1 MAIAK
6 LSIDLEAR
14 LTKLESSLKQATS
27 LAEQS
32 ATKIKSAFSGLTLVF
47 SGLAGALSVGALKG
61 AFDKYVEGAAN
72 LERLAKVAGTTTE
85 NISGLASVAKI
96 SGTDVD
102 TLSNGMVRLASA
114 LSKADDESKGAGKAF
129 AALGLDPEK
138 LRTKDTADALLEVAK
153 AFATIQ
159 DGSSKTA
166 LAVAV
171 FGKAGAQLLPYLND
185 LASVGGIV
193 AKVTTEQGLA
203 AKEYEQ
209 NLKRLE
215 AAQGSVAKVISAEI
229 LPAAN
234 AFVKTLVELITQTDG
249 VTSAAKSLAK
259 DGSIRAWA
267 ETGAMGVANL
277 IDAMQLLKKLVV
289 EVATPIERLGRNV
302 YNVGALAGIAGG
314 GGSLDEKRQAMDSLR
329 KESEA
334 YFASLDKRLENNRK
348 PATLFSEKLGAE
360 FARQPTD
367 KFLSARAAL
376 QAFENPKRQ
385 VTFANAEDG
394 GSGSRSKAAK
404 AVDDGQRLV
413 EQLKA
418 RILAMQD
425 LTELERLDAEIADG
439 KYKTATPGNI
449 ALARAYAE
457 QIDYLHGLKA
467 AADEEAEAQRKRLAV
482 FEEGKRVFESVRTP
496 IEALDAELEKLVS
509 LLDNDAI
516 SMETFGRAAQKAGK
530 EFQAIKEPLSE
541 MDQFA
546 VQAAKNIQ
554 DAFAEFLFDPFANGT
569 KTMLES
575 FGIAVRRM
583 IANAVAADLGKRLF
597 GDIGSGSGVGGLV
610 GEGLGWLK
618 GAIGGSFAVGT
629 DYVPRDMIA
638 QIHKGERIIPAA
650 ENRAGFGGHS
660 VSVVVNMGGGG
671 SATDVRRA
679 GGAVAREVMGVLSSS
694 RRYA

>member
-14 LTKLESSLKQATS
+14 LTSLESSLKQATT

-32 ATKIKSAFSGLTLVF
+32 AAKIKSAFSGLTMVF

-72 LERLAKVAGTTTE
+72 LERLSKVAGTTTE

-102 TLSNGMVRLASA
+102 TLSTGMVRLSVA

-129 AALGLDPEK
+129 AALGLDPAK
-138 LRTKDTADALLEVAK
+138 LRTKDTADALLDVAK
-153 AFATIQ
+153 AFSTIQ

-171 FGKAGAQLLPYLND
+171 FGKAGAQLLPYLTELSN
-185 LASVGGIV
+185 VGGLV
-193 AKVTTEQGLA
+193 AKVTTEQGQA

-215 AAQGSVAKVISAEI
+215 AAQGAVAKIISAEI

-249 VTSAAKSLAK
+249 VTSAAKSLAR
-259 DGSIRAWA
+259 DGSIRTWA
-267 ETGAMGVANL
+267 ENGALAVANL
-277 IDAMQLLKKLVV
+277 IDAFQLIKKLVV
-289 EVATPIERLGRNV
+289 EIGTPIERVGRNI
-302 YNVGALAGIAGG
+302 YNVGAIAGIATGG
-314 GGSLDEKRQAMDSLR
+314 GGLDDKRQAFEALK
-329 KESEA
+329 KESES
-334 YFASLDKRLENNRK
+334 YFAGLDKRLADNRQ
-348 PATLFSEKLGAE
+348 PANLFSDKLAAS
-360 FARQPTD
+360 FARRPTD
-367 KFLSARAAL
+367 QFLSARSAL

-385 VTFANAEDG
+385 VTFANQEDG
-394 GSGSRSKAAK
+394 GGRAKASK

-439 KYKTATPGNI
+439 KYKTALPANL
-449 ALARAYAE
+449 ALARSYAE
-457 QIDYLHGLKA
+457 QIDYLKA
-467 AADEEAEAQRKRLAV
+467 MKSAADDEAEVQRKRLAV
-482 FEEGKRVFESVRTP
+482 FAEGTRVFESVRTP
-496 IEALDAELEKLVS
+496 VEALDAEIEKLVS
-509 LLDNDAI
+509 LLDQGAI
-516 SMETFGRAAQKAGK
+516 NMETFGRAAQKAGK

-554 DAFAEFLFDPFANGT
+554 DAFAEFLFDPFAHGT
-569 KTMLES
+569 QSMLEG

-597 GDIGSGSGVGGLV
+597 GDIGAGNGIGGLV
-610 GEGLGWLK
+610 GEGIGWLK

-650 ENRAGFGGHS
+650 ENRAGGGGGHS

-671 SATDVRRA
+671 GSASDVRRA
-679 GGAVAREVMGVLSSS
+679 GGAVAREVLGVLSNS

>member
-14 LTKLESSLKQATS
+14 LTSLESSLKQATS

-32 ATKIKSAFSGLTLVF
+32 AAKIKSAFSGLTLVF

-72 LERLAKVAGTTTE
+72 LERLSKVVGSTTE

-96 SGTDVD
+96 SGTDVE
-102 TLSNGMVRLASA
+102 TLSNGMVRLSAA

-129 AALGLDPEK
+129 AALGLDPAK
-138 LRTKDTADALLEVAK
+138 LRTKDTADALLDVAK

-171 FGKAGAQLLPYLND
+171 FGKAGAQLLPYLNE
-185 LASVGGIV
+185 LANVGGIV
-193 AKVTTEQGLA
+193 AKVTTEQGQA

-215 AAQGSVAKVISAEI
+215 AAQGAVAKIISAEI

-234 AFVKTLVELITQTDG
+234 TFVKTLVELITQTDG
-249 VTSAAKSLAK
+249 VTSAAKSLAR
-259 DGSIRAWA
+259 DGSIRTWA
-267 ETGAMGVANL
+267 ENGAIAVANL
-277 IDAMQLLKKLVV
+277 IDAFQLIKKLVV
-289 EVATPIERLGRNV
+289 EIATPIERVGRNI
-302 YNVGALAGIAGG
+302 YNVGAIAGIAAGG
-314 GGSLDEKRQAMDSLR
+314 GGLDEKKQAFESLK

-334 YFASLDKRLENNRK
+334 YFTSLDKRLESNRQ
-348 PATLFSEKLGAE
+348 PANLFSDKLAAS
-360 FARQPTD
+360 FARRPTEQ
-367 KFLSARAAL
+367 FLSARSAL

-385 VTFANAEDG
+385 VTFANPEDG
-394 GSGSRSKAAK
+394 GGRAKAGK

-425 LTELERLDAEIADG
+425 LTELERLNAEIADG
-439 KYKTATPGNI
+439 KYKTAIPANL
-449 ALARAYAE
+449 ALARSYAE
-457 QIDYLHGLKA
+457 QIDYLKA
-467 AADEEAEAQRKRLAV
+467 MKIAADEEAEVQRKRLAV
-482 FEEGKRVFESVRTP
+482 FAEGTRVFESVRTP

-509 LLDNDAI
+509 LLDQGAI
-516 SMETFGRAAQKAGK
+516 NMETFGRAAQKAGK

-554 DAFAEFLFDPFANGT
+554 DAFAEFLFDPFAHGT
-569 KTMLES
+569 QSMLEG

-597 GDIGSGSGVGGLV
+597 GDIGAGNGVGGLV

-650 ENRAGFGGHS
+650 ENRVGGGGHS
-660 VSVVVNMGGGG
+660 VSVVVNMGGNG

-679 GGAVAREVMGVLSSS
+679 GGAVAREVLGVLSSS

>member
-14 LTKLESSLKQATS
+14 LTSLESSLKQATS

-32 ATKIKSAFSGLTLVF
+32 AAKIKSAFSGLTLVF

-72 LERLAKVAGTTTE
+72 LERLSKVAGTTTE

-96 SGTDVD
+96 SGTDVE
-102 TLSNGMVRLASA
+102 TLSNGMVRLSAA

-129 AALGLDPEK
+129 AALSLDPAK
-138 LRTKDTADALLEVAK
+138 LRTKDTADALLDVAK

-171 FGKAGAQLLPYLND
+171 FGKAGAQLLPYLNE
-185 LASVGGIV
+185 LANVGGIV
-193 AKVTTEQGLA
+193 AKVTTEQGQA

-215 AAQGSVAKVISAEI
+215 AAQGAVAKIISAEI

-249 VTSAAKSLAK
+249 VTSAAKSLAR
-259 DGSIRAWA
+259 DGSIRTWA
-267 ETGAMGVANL
+267 ENGAIAVANL
-277 IDAMQLLKKLVV
+277 IDAFQLIKKLVV
-289 EVATPIERLGRNV
+289 EIGTPIERVGRNI
-302 YNVGALAGIAGG
+302 YNLGAVAGIAVGG
-314 GGSLDEKRQAMDSLR
+314 GGLDEKRQAFESLR
-329 KESEA
+329 KESEN
-334 YFASLDKRLENNRK
+334 YFAGLDKRLESNRQ
-348 PATLFSEKLGAE
+348 PANLFSDKLAAS
-360 FARQPTD
+360 FARRPTD
-367 KFLSARAAL
+367 QFLSARSAL

-385 VTFANAEDG
+385 VTFANPEDG
-394 GSGSRSKAAK
+394 GGGRAKAGK

-439 KYKTATPGNI
+439 KYKTALPANL
-449 ALARAYAE
+449 ALARSYAE
-457 QIDYLHGLKA
+457 QIDYLKA
-467 AADEEAEAQRKRLAV
+467 MKIAADEEAEVQRKRLAV
-482 FEEGKRVFESVRTP
+482 FAEGTRVFESVRTP

-509 LLDNDAI
+509 LLDQGAI
-516 SMETFGRAAQKAGK
+516 NMETFGRAAQKAGK

-554 DAFAEFLFDPFANGT
+554 DAFAEFLFDPFAHGT
-569 KTMLES
+569 QSMLEG

-597 GDIGSGSGVGGLV
+597 GDIGAGNGVGGLV
-610 GEGLGWLK
+610 GEGIGWLK

-650 ENRAGFGGHS
+650 ENRAGGGGHS

-679 GGAVAREVMGVLSSS
+679 GGAVAREVLGVLSNS